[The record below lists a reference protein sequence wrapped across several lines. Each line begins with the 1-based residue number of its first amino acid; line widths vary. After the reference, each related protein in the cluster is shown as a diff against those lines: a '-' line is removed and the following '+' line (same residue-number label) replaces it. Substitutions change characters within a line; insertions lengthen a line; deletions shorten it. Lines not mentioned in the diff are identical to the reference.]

1 VALDEVAA
9 IRGTSGL
16 AIRDLRWL
24 WLFTSDPPQFT
35 HAKSDCQRFGL
46 KTGLLDLELAY
57 CCLVVPRFRSL
68 YLTSGSRYAPTAY
81 DRSGREIPPGQS
93 GQRIENESHAEEL
106 VNMLNSKS
114 LRVTGPLQRLRR
126 AVFLPGKLRRLR
138 EFRIIKKSQLFVAKY
153 YLNQY
158 PDIAKCG
165 AHPLWHF
172 VNHGVWEGRNPSP
185 HFDTRYYLDANPDV
199 AASGMNP
206 LVHYARH
213 GRLEGRSPSRDRRMD
228 ELQSATTSLSSSHKW
243 SMTRLFRIADEL
255 LAKGLKWSAIK
266 RVYEY
271 ALIHKSGL
279 FDADYYLTGYKDV
292 AESGMDPLLHF
303 TLHGAYEGRYPG
315 PTFDMQLYCA
325 SYPELVASGVNPVI
339 HFLRYC
345 KKQKHP
351 QSPPSDSFTTR
362 SVPPN
367 DKLDSSLFSTLKM
380 YLADRP
386 TPLTTDEAMARVRSI
401 NGSWSALRSI
411 RDGSETALDVSIIIP
426 VFNQLPYTLNCI
438 KSILDL
444 PTTNR
449 YEIVVV
455 DDCSNDETRY
465 VLSELKAIRYLRR
478 QVNGGF
484 IQCCNL
490 GASQAQGR
498 YLLFLNNDTVVLPG
512 WLDELVATFFNF
524 EDVGLVGAKLLYPDG
539 TLQEAG
545 CIVWRDGS
553 AWNFGRCD
561 TPLKPEYNY
570 AREVDYCSGACVMIP
585 RELYQELG
593 GFDVTYSPAYYEDT
607 DLALKVRQLGKK
619 VIYQPLSM
627 LIHFEGAS
635 CGTDVTAGVKSYQ
648 TRNAKKF
655 YERWRG
661 ALSSHGEPGCRP
673 EIEKD
678 RGIKRRALFVD
689 RRIPMPDR
697 DSGSITT
704 AQFVRTLQ
712 MLGFKVTFIPYDLIH
727 RSSYSHDLQRQG
739 VECIYY
745 PYVRDVKAYLKQCGD
760 LFDLVVV
767 CHHDIATEYLEA
779 IRSYCPKSKVVF
791 HTIDLHYLR
800 EEREA
805 AHCGPADA
813 ARNAEETKRSEFGAI
828 TNSDCTVLVSYE
840 EKQILEREGMAER
853 VVVFPYMYE
862 CVGTRVPFDRREGLI
877 FLGSYQH
884 PPNRNAVQWFHSEI
898 FPLVKENIPGLN
910 FYVVGSGLT
919 PEMRRLASD
928 DVILSGY
935 VKDLQPMLDS
945 RRIMVAP
952 LRYGAGI
959 KGKLVIGLSHGLP
972 CVVSPIAAEG
982 MGLTDGVEVLIADT
996 PESFRTA
1003 IVRLYNDRE
1012 LWNRL
1017 STNGMAFVK
1026 EHYSIKAGL
1035 RYTKEI
1041 LRMVELS
1048 AD

>member
-1 VALDEVAA
+1 M
-9 IRGTSGL
+9 
-16 AIRDLRWL
+16 
-24 WLFTSDPPQFT
+24 
-35 HAKSDCQRFGL
+35 L
-46 KTGLLDLELAY
+46 K
-57 CCLVVPRFRSL
+57 
-68 YLTSGSRYAPTAY
+68 
-81 DRSGREIPPGQS
+81 
-93 GQRIENESHAEEL
+93 
-106 VNMLNSKS
+106 SKS
-114 LRVTGPLQRLRR
+114 WSVTGPLPRPRG
-126 AVFLPGKLRRLR
+126 AFFLQVKLRRLR
-138 EFRIIKKSQLFVAKY
+138 EFRIIKKSQLFLAEY

-158 PDIAKCG
+158 PDIAKSG

-172 VNHGVWEGRNPSP
+172 VNHGVWEGRNPGP

-199 AASGMNP
+199 AAGGMNP
-206 LVHYARH
+206 LVHYVRY

-228 ELQSATTSLSSSHKW
+228 ELQSAITSPSSSNTW
-243 SMTRLFRIADEL
+243 NMARLRQFADAL
-255 LAKGLKWSAIK
+255 FGQGLKWSAIK
-266 RVYEY
+266 RLYEY
-271 ALIHKSGL
+271 VLIHKSGL
-279 FDADYYLTGYKDV
+279 FDADYYRIGYKDV

-303 TLHGAYEGRYPG
+303 TLHGAYEGRNPG
-315 PTFDMQLYCA
+315 PQFDMRLYCA
-325 SYPELVASGVNPVI
+325 SYPDLVASGMNPMI
-339 HFLRYC
+339 HFLRYG
-345 KKQKHP
+345 KKQKHL

-367 DKLDSSLFSTLKM
+367 DKLDSSVLSVPKI

-386 TPLTTDEAMARVRSI
+386 APLTTNEAMARVRSI
-401 NGSWSALRSI
+401 NASWSALGSI
-411 RDGSETALDVSIIIP
+411 REGLERAPEVSIIIP
-426 VFNQLPYTLNCI
+426 VFNQLSYTLKCI

-444 PTTNR
+444 PTDNH
-449 YEIVVV
+449 YEIIVV

-478 QVNGGF
+478 RVNEGF
-484 IQCCNL
+484 IHCCNM
-490 GASQAQGR
+490 GAAQAQGR
-498 YLLFLNNDTVVLPG
+498 YLLFLNNDTVALPG
-512 WLDELVATFFNF
+512 WLDELVATFSSF

-545 CIVWRDGS
+545 CIVWSDGS
-553 AWNFGRCD
+553 IWNFGRCD

-585 RELYQELG
+585 RELYEELG
-593 GFDVTYSPAYYEDT
+593 GFDVTYTPAYYEDT
-607 DLALKVRQLGKK
+607 DLALKVRELGKK

-648 TRNAKKF
+648 TKNAKRF
-655 YERWRG
+655 YDRWRG

-689 RRIPMPDR
+689 RWVPTPDR
-697 DSGSITT
+697 DSGSIT
-704 AQFVRTLQ
+704 AVQFIRTLQ
-712 MLGFKVTFIPYDLIH
+712 MLGFKVTFIPWDLLQLP
-727 RSSYSHDLQRQG
+727 SYSRGLQRQG
-739 VECIYY
+739 VECVYY
-745 PYVRDVKAYLKQCGD
+745 PYVRNVKAYLKQCGD

-767 CHHDIATEYLEA
+767 CRHYIAAEYLEA

-791 HTIDLHYLR
+791 HTVDLHYLR
-800 EEREA
+800 EEREEE
-805 AHCGPADA
+805 HCGSSGA
-813 ARNAEETKRSEFGAI
+813 ARNVEETKRSEFGAI
-828 TNSDCTVLVSYE
+828 ANSDCAVVVSYE
-840 EKQILEREGMAER
+840 EKQILEREGMAGR

-884 PPNRNAVQWFHSEI
+884 PPNRNAVEWFHSEI

-982 MGLTDGVEVLIADT
+982 MGLIDGLEVLIADT
-996 PESFRTA
+996 PESFRNA
-1003 IVRLYNDRE
+1003 IVRLYNDRD
-1012 LWNRL
+1012 LWLRL

-1026 EHYSIKAGL
+1026 EHYSIQAGL
-1035 RYTKEI
+1035 GYTKEI
-1041 LRMVELS
+1041 LRMVGLS